1 MKRQNNRLSKNLY
14 QGGYWYFITLCTYNM
29 QCIFVESAPSP
40 TQNTTEFILVPSP
53 IQSSPKYKLNLL
65 GKIIEKVW
73 LNTTQCYSDV
83 ILDEYV
89 IMPNHFHGI
98 IGLDENSCSLVTGK
112 KVSLGDVVSS
122 FKRVSLREFKESVGG
137 CVRESVGE
145 GADSTKFGD
154 VKKNVGEGADST
166 EFKDADST
174 KSTLNKHGTFWQKS
188 FYDHII
194 RNDKDL
200 FRIQEYII
208 NNPINWELDSLHP
221 NNFNK

>member
-1 MKRQNNRLSKNLY
+1 MKRKNNRLSNDLY
-14 QGGYWYFITLCTYNM
+14 QGGYWYFITLCSYNM

-40 TQNTTEFILVPSP
+40 TQ
-53 IQSSPKYKLNLL
+53 SSQKYKLNHL

-73 LNTTQCYSDV
+73 LNTTQCYSDI

-98 IGLDENSCSLVTGK
+98 IGLDENSCSSVTRK

-122 FKRVSLREFKESVGG
+122 FKSVSLREFKESVGG
-137 CVRESVGE
+137 GVRENVGEDLNDNVGE

-154 VKKNVGEGADST
+154 VKYNVGEGADST
-166 EFKDADST
+166 KFKGADST
-174 KSTLNKHGTFWQKS
+174 KSTLNKYGTFWQKS

-208 NNPINWELDSLHP
+208 NNPINWEMDSLHP

>member
-1 MKRQNNRLSKNLY
+1 
-14 QGGYWYFITLCTYNM
+14 
-29 QCIFVESAPSP
+29 
-40 TQNTTEFILVPSP
+40 
-53 IQSSPKYKLNLL
+53 L

-145 GADSTKFGD
+145 GADST
-154 VKKNVGEGADST
+154 
-166 EFKDADST
+166 EFKGADST
-174 KSTLNKHGTFWQKS
+174 KSTLNKYGTFWQKS

>member
-1 MKRQNNRLSKNLY
+1 MKRQNNRLSKDLY

-40 TQNTTEFILVPSP
+40 TQNTTEFTLVLSP
-53 IQSSPKYKLNLL
+53 TQSRQKYRLNHL

-83 ILDEYV
+83 IFDEYV
-89 IMPNHFHGI
+89 IMPNHFHSI

-137 CVRESVGE
+137 GVRESVGEYLRENVGE
-145 GADSTKFGD
+145 GADSTKFKVAD
-154 VKKNVGEGADST
+154 FTKFEG
-166 EFKDADST
+166 ADST
-174 KSTLNKHGTFWQKS
+174 KSTLNKYGTFWQKS